1 MRAREPDSSGYV
13 VTDGV
18 RVYYEVHG
26 TGATTLLLLPCYP
39 LVHSGLWKMQVPY
52 LARHHR
58 VVLYDPRGNGR
69 SDRPSDP
76 REYADVR
83 YVEDAL
89 AVMDATGTD
98 QAVVIGLSLGGLWGS
113 VLATSHPDRVL
124 GLVAINPSLPIAP
137 VRPDR
142 IDIDFEGDIDAPV
155 GWHKF
160 NRGHWVRDFDDFVRF
175 FFEECASD
183 AHSTKLFD
191 DLSGYGAETDAA
203 TMTHFTDAPKLTTE
217 EVEKLLPEVACPVLV
232 LHGTDDRISDV
243 RRGERM
249 AELTGGDFVRLQDAG
264 HLPCG
269 RYPVAVNHAIERFVR
284 KVTGVGVR
292 PPRSTPRL
300 AGQRLL
306 WVSSPIGLGHV
317 GRDLAIVRELRRR
330 RPDLMVEWLAQPP
343 VTRVLGDAGE
353 TIHPASAELASESAH
368 WESEADDHSLPAFYA
383 LRRMDEILCA
393 NYMLFDDVVGDTRY
407 DLWVGDESW
416 EVDYF
421 LHENPRRK
429 RAPYAFLT
437 DVVGFLPT
445 GPRDDPDEARIC
457 TDYNAEMIGHRA
469 AHPELRD
476 LSLFVGGYDELP
488 DASFG
493 PGLPGIREWTRDW
506 FDSVDYVLPFDP
518 AAYRDTEALR
528 TRLGHGTGYPLL
540 VASVGGTDV
549 GRGLLHRI
557 ADGFDLLRQSV
568 PDARMLMVT
577 GPRVDPREL
586 PDVDGLEKR
595 GYVPR
600 LFEHLACA
608 DAAVVQGGLSTTMEL
623 VATGRPF
630 VYVPLA
636 RHWEQQHFVS
646 HRLDHYRAGHR
657 LDYACSGPK
666 EMAAAMQAA
675 LASTPDYRPVTP
687 GGAARAADRLAAL
700 LRS

>member
-26 TGATTLLLLPCYP
+26 NGTPTLLLLPCYP

-58 VVLYDPRGNGR
+58 VVLFDPRGNGR
-69 SDRPSDP
+69 SDRPSSSE
-76 REYADVR
+76 EYADR
-83 YVEDAL
+83 AYVADAL
-89 AVMDATGTD
+89 SVLDATDTD
-98 QAVVIGLSLGGLWGS
+98 RAVVVGVSLGGLWG
-113 VLATSHPDRVL
+113 LALAALHPDRVL
-124 GLVAINPSLPIAP
+124 GLFAVDPSLPIAP
-137 VRPDR
+137 ILTDR
-142 IDIDFEGDIDAPV
+142 VGIDFDDEIDAPV
-155 GWHKF
+155 GWQKF
-160 NRGHWVRDFDDFVRF
+160 NRRHWSRNFEDYVHF
-175 FFEECASD
+175 FFDQCASD
-183 AHSTKLFD
+183 AHSTKLLD
-191 DLSGYGAETDAA
+191 DLVGYGAETDAA
-203 TMTHFTDAPKLTTE
+203 TLTAFTDAPKLGTE
-217 EVEKLLPEVACPVLV
+217 EVDKLLSQVNCPVRV
-232 LHGTDDRISDV
+232 MHGTGDRISAA

-249 AELTGGDFVRLQDAG
+249 AELTGGEFVPLEGAG

-269 RYPVAVNHAIERFVR
+269 RYPVTVNHEMERFVR
-284 KVTGVGVR
+284 QITGILDR
-292 PPRSTPRL
+292 PARSTPRL

-330 RPDLMVEWLAQPP
+330 RPELMVEWLAQPP
-343 VTRVLGDAGE
+343 VTRVLRDAGE
-353 TIHPASAELASESAH
+353 SIHPASAELASESAH
-368 WESEADDHSLPAFYA
+368 WESEADGHALPAFYA

-445 GPRDDPDEARIC
+445 DPRDDPVEARIC
-457 TDYNAEMIGHRA
+457 ADYNAEMIGHRA
-469 AHPELRD
+469 AHPKLRD

-493 PGLPGIREWTRDW
+493 PGLPGVREWTRDW

-518 AAYRDTEALR
+518 VAYQDTEALR

-540 VASVGGTDV
+540 VSTVGGTDV

-557 ADGFDLLRQSV
+557 AEGFDLLRRSV

-595 GYVPR
+595 GYLPR

-608 DAAVVQGGLSTTMEL
+608 DAAIVQGGLSTTMEL

-646 HRLDHYRAGHR
+646 HRLNHYRAGHR
-657 LDYACSGPK
+657 LDYAGSGPK